1 MSRASSDQPDL
12 SRRSSERSRTDPAQ
26 PRLIAH
32 RKAFDAAGLAIQL
45 ALTVPA
51 PLKSIAD
58 QIVRSATSVPANIA
72 EGHGRTGRDRRHHW
86 RIAYASAKEVDGHL
100 RLLQITGSVAVAKA
114 ERARQ
119 LFDEVRA
126 MTWRLLHPSE

>member
-1 MSRASSDQPDL
+1 LKGGNDPEVIM
-12 SRRSSERSRTDPAQ
+12 TDPVQ

-32 RKAFDAAGLAIQL
+32 RKALDAAGLAIQL

-51 PLKSIAD
+51 PLKSVAD

-100 RLLQITGSVAVAKA
+100 RLLQITGSVAISKA
-114 ERARQ
+114 EHARQ

-126 MTWRLLHPSE
+126 MTWRLLHPGE